1 MAPQDP
7 MHSREAAL
15 PPQNSAHPA
24 LLDLSIRAYNR
35 GRNDFVRTLV
45 DALMEPAFADV
56 KMTGPQFAEMLK
68 SAAAKCDAVKAPKPL
83 TN

>member
-1 MAPQDP
+1 MLPQQP
-7 MHSREAAL
+7 LHSGL
-15 PPQNSAHPA
+15 PTPPSHPL

-68 SAAAKCDAVKAPKPL
+68 SAAAKCDAVKAPNSL